1 MKRVLLI
8 SICLSL
14 LITTFISCR
23 KHESDDDDSCEDKFL
38 FVLTNNVD
46 SNAVLTY
53 RRSNT
58 DGALTYLSKTYTG
71 GKGTGLPLS
80 SQGPISISNNKKWIL
95 AVNAGNNTISAF
107 KITNRGLQLTSTI
120 SSNGNKPVSVTCFNN
135 LVYVVNANDNG
146 KVSGYNLSDY
156 GILTPIENSVV
167 TLDTTATNP
176 AQISFLN
183 DGKMLALTLKTTN
196 KIIAYN
202 LNDNGTLGEKFSLTS
217 NSPRPYGFAIGQ
229 QGNIYVSEAVQ
240 SALSVYNITP
250 TGITAVAGPL
260 LTNQISACWAATS
273 PNGKYIY
280 IVNANSN
287 SVTGYTINSLTSFT
301 IMQPNGITAMTGIKP
316 LDIAISEYSM
326 FAYVLN
332 YDDQSIRVY
341 NVTSTGGLEKTEDKF
356 NLPAGSVGIAVK

>member
-8 SICLSL
+8 SICFSL
-14 LITTFISCR
+14 LITTFISCS
-23 KHESDDDDSCEDKFL
+23 KHVCDDDLYEDKFL
-38 FVLTNNVD
+38 YVLTNNVD

-53 RRSNT
+53 KRSNT
-58 DGALTYLSKTYTG
+58 DGSLTYPSKTYTG
-71 GKGTGLPLS
+71 GKGTGLPLM

-120 SSNGNKPVSVTCFNN
+120 SSNGNKPVSITCFNN
-135 LVYVVNANDNG
+135 LVYVINANDNG

-156 GILTPIENSVV
+156 GILTAIENSVA

-176 AQISFLN
+176 AQISFLQ
-183 DGKMLALTLKTTN
+183 DGKMLAITLKTTN

-202 LNDNGTLGEKFSLTS
+202 LNDNGTLGEKFSLAS

-240 SALSVYNITP
+240 SAMSVYNITP
-250 TGITAVAGPL
+250 TGITAVAGPFL
-260 LTNQISACWAATS
+260 SNQISACWAATT

-287 SVTGYTINSLTSFT
+287 SITGYNINSLTSFT
-301 IMQPNGITAMTGIKP
+301 IMQPNGITALTGIKP